1 MATRQIK
8 CHANESKAEQD
19 PALPN
24 AAGIRR
30 NVKSTNYFSH
40 DSNARNDEKLVRLR
54 MRHGAAGYGVYFMLL
69 ERLRE
74 EADYMSAKDYNMI
87 AFDLRVDAAI
97 VKSVVEDFGLFTFTD
112 DGKCFY
118 SVSLNRRMDIK
129 DTLRR
134 QRSEGGKIGMKNRWK
149 KEQGKQDKEVKPQ
162 TKAASAPTPK
172 PASKREQSSSL
183 ELPSASRFGEA
194 KPAVKREQSSS
205 HELPSTSR
213 FGKAKPAP
221 TAQPADNQA
230 CLKRFFG
237 KENASNLEVLLMN
250 FGLKPDDITMIRKV
264 AKEVIAEWEISK
276 KEHTDYTDWSQ
287 HLIATMRIK
296 VKDRQKAKGKTAINE
311 TEPPS
316 SADYQFDGGFGSKDV

>member
-1 MATRQIK
+1 MATRQI
-8 CHANESKAEQD
+8 
-19 PALPN
+19 
-24 AAGIRR
+24 
-30 NVKSTNYFSH
+30 KSTNYFSH

-54 MRHGAAGYGVYFMLL
+54 MKQGAAGYGVYFMIL

-118 SVSLNRRMDIK
+118 SESFTRRMDIK

-162 TKAASAPTPK
+162 PKVASAPTPK
-172 PASKREQSSSL
+172 PA
-183 ELPSASRFGEA
+183 
-194 KPAVKREQSSS
+194 
-205 HELPSTSR
+205 
-213 FGKAKPAP
+213 P
-221 TAQPADNQA
+221 TTQPADNQA

-264 AKEVIAEWEISK
+264 AKEVVAEWEISK

-296 VKDRQKAKGKTAINE
+296 VKDRQQAKGKTAINE

>member
-8 CHANESKAEQD
+8 CHANESKAEHD

-24 AAGIRR
+24 VDGIRR

-74 EADYMSAKDYNMI
+74 EAEYMSAKDYNMI

-118 SVSLNRRMDIK
+118 SESFTRRMLVMEEARSRRSVAGKKGGAPVGNSNARKK
-129 DTLRR
+129 DL
-134 QRSEGGKIGMKNRWK
+134 
-149 KEQGKQDKEVKPQ
+149 
-162 TKAASAPTPK
+162 PK
-172 PASKREQSSSL
+172 SASKREQSSSL
-183 ELPSASRFGEA
+183 ELPSESRFNVVKSA
-194 KPAVKREQSSS
+194 SKREQSSS
-205 HELPSTSR
+205 LELPSESR
-213 FGKAKPAP
+213 FNVVKPTP
-221 TAQPADNQA
+221 TTQPADNQA

-264 AKEVIAEWEISK
+264 AKEVVAEWDISK

-296 VKDRQKAKGKTAINE
+296 VKDKQQAKGKTATE

-316 SADYQFDGGFGSKDV
+316 TADYQFDGGFGSKDV

>member
-1 MATRQIK
+1 MATRQI
-8 CHANESKAEQD
+8 
-19 PALPN
+19 
-24 AAGIRR
+24 
-30 NVKSTNYFSH
+30 KSTNYFSH

-54 MRHGAAGYGVYFMLL
+54 MKQGAAGYGVYFMIL

-118 SVSLNRRMDIK
+118 SESFTRRMNIK

-134 QRSEGGKIGMKNRWK
+134 QRSEGGKTGMKNRWK

-162 TKAASAPTPK
+162 PKAASAPTPK
-172 PASKREQSSSL
+172 PA
-183 ELPSASRFGEA
+183 
-194 KPAVKREQSSS
+194 
-205 HELPSTSR
+205 
-213 FGKAKPAP
+213 P
-221 TAQPADNQA
+221 TTQPADNQA

-264 AKEVIAEWEISK
+264 AKEVVAEWEISK

-296 VKDRQKAKGKTAINE
+296 VKDKQQAKGKTAINE

-316 SADYQFDGGFGSKDV
+316 TADYQYDGGFGSKDV

>member
-1 MATRQIK
+1 MAR
-8 CHANESKAEQD
+8 
-19 PALPN
+19 L
-24 AAGIRR
+24 
-30 NVKSTNYFSH
+30 KSTNYFSH

-54 MRHGAAGYGVYFMLL
+54 MKQGAAGYGVYFMIL

-74 EADYMSAKDYNMI
+74 EADCMSAKDYNMI

-118 SVSLNRRMDIK
+118 SESFTRRMDIK

-162 TKAASAPTPK
+162 PKAASAPTPK
-172 PASKREQSSSL
+172 P
-183 ELPSASRFGEA
+183 
-194 KPAVKREQSSS
+194 
-205 HELPSTSR
+205 T
-213 FGKAKPAP
+213 P
-221 TAQPADNQA
+221 TTQPADNQA

-264 AKEVIAEWEISK
+264 AKEVVAEWEISK

-296 VKDRQKAKGKTAINE
+296 VKDKQQAKGKTATE
-311 TEPPS
+311 TVPPS
-316 SADYQFDGGFGSKDV
+316 TADYQYDGGFGSKDV

>member
-1 MATRQIK
+1 MATRQI
-8 CHANESKAEQD
+8 
-19 PALPN
+19 
-24 AAGIRR
+24 
-30 NVKSTNYFSH
+30 KSTNYFSH

-54 MRHGAAGYGVYFMLL
+54 MKQGAAGYGVYFMIL

-118 SVSLNRRMDIK
+118 SESFTRRMDIK

-162 TKAASAPTPK
+162 PKVASAPTPK
-172 PASKREQSSSL
+172 PA
-183 ELPSASRFGEA
+183 
-194 KPAVKREQSSS
+194 
-205 HELPSTSR
+205 
-213 FGKAKPAP
+213 P
-221 TAQPADNQA
+221 TTQPADNQA

-264 AKEVIAEWEISK
+264 AKEVVTEWEISK

-296 VKDRQKAKGKTAINE
+296 VKDRQQAKGKTSIE

-316 SADYQFDGGFGSKDV
+316 TADYQYDGGFGSKDV

>member
-1 MATRQIK
+1 MATRQI
-8 CHANESKAEQD
+8 
-19 PALPN
+19 
-24 AAGIRR
+24 
-30 NVKSTNYFSH
+30 KSTNYFSH

-54 MRHGAAGYGVYFMLL
+54 MKQGAAGYGVYFMIL

-118 SVSLNRRMDIK
+118 SESFTRRMDIK
-129 DTLRR
+129 ETLRR

-162 TKAASAPTPK
+162 PKAASAPTPK
-172 PASKREQSSSL
+172 PA
-183 ELPSASRFGEA
+183 
-194 KPAVKREQSSS
+194 
-205 HELPSTSR
+205 
-213 FGKAKPAP
+213 P
-221 TAQPADNQA
+221 TTQPADNQT

-264 AKEVIAEWEISK
+264 AKEVVAEWEISK

-296 VKDRQKAKGKTAINE
+296 VKDKQQAKGKTATE
-311 TEPPS
+311 TVPPS
-316 SADYQFDGGFGSKDV
+316 TADYQYDGGFGSKDV

>member
-1 MATRQIK
+1 MATRQI
-8 CHANESKAEQD
+8 
-19 PALPN
+19 
-24 AAGIRR
+24 
-30 NVKSTNYFSH
+30 KSTNYFSH

-54 MRHGAAGYGVYFMLL
+54 MKQGAAGYGVYFMIL

-118 SVSLNRRMDIK
+118 SESFTRRMDIK

-162 TKAASAPTPK
+162 PKAASAPTPK
-172 PASKREQSSSL
+172 P
-183 ELPSASRFGEA
+183 
-194 KPAVKREQSSS
+194 
-205 HELPSTSR
+205 T
-213 FGKAKPAP
+213 P
-221 TAQPADNQA
+221 TTQPADNQA

-264 AKEVIAEWEISK
+264 AKEVVAEWEISK

-296 VKDRQKAKGKTAINE
+296 VKDRQQAKGRTSIE

-316 SADYQFDGGFGSKDV
+316 TADYQYDGGFGSKDV

>member
-8 CHANESKAEQD
+8 
-19 PALPN
+19 L
-24 AAGIRR
+24 
-30 NVKSTNYFSH
+30 TNYFSH

-54 MRHGAAGYGVYFMLL
+54 MKQGAAGYGVYFMIL

-118 SVSLNRRMDIK
+118 SESFTRRMDIK

-162 TKAASAPTPK
+162 PKAASAPTPK
-172 PASKREQSSSL
+172 PA
-183 ELPSASRFGEA
+183 
-194 KPAVKREQSSS
+194 
-205 HELPSTSR
+205 
-213 FGKAKPAP
+213 P
-221 TAQPADNQA
+221 TTQPADNQT

-264 AKEVIAEWEISK
+264 AKEVVAEWEISK

-296 VKDRQKAKGKTAINE
+296 VKDRQQAKGRTSIE

-316 SADYQFDGGFGSKDV
+316 TADYQYDGGFGSKDV

>member
-8 CHANESKAEQD
+8 CHANESKAEQV

-24 AAGIRR
+24 AADRRR

-74 EADYMSAKDYNMI
+74 QADYMSAKDYNMI

-118 SVSLNRRMDIK
+118 SESLTRRMLVMEEARSRRSVAGKKGGAPVGNSNARKK
-129 DTLRR
+129 DL
-134 QRSEGGKIGMKNRWK
+134 
-149 KEQGKQDKEVKPQ
+149 P
-162 TKAASAPTPK
+162 KATSAPTP
-172 PASKREQSSSL
+172 
-183 ELPSASRFGEA
+183 

-205 HELPSTSR
+205 LELPSTSR

-221 TAQPADNQA
+221 TTQPADNQACLNCRANESRTMLASDLPSAADNQA

-276 KEHTDYTDWSQ
+276 KEHNDYTDWSQ

-296 VKDRQKAKGKTAINE
+296 VKDKQQAKGKTSIE

>member
-1 MATRQIK
+1 MATRQI
-8 CHANESKAEQD
+8 
-19 PALPN
+19 
-24 AAGIRR
+24 
-30 NVKSTNYFSH
+30 KSTNYFSH

-54 MRHGAAGYGVYFMLL
+54 MKQGAAGYGVYFMIL

-118 SVSLNRRMDIK
+118 SESFSRRMLVMEEARSRRSVAGKKGGAPVGNSNARKK
-129 DTLRR
+129 DL
-134 QRSEGGKIGMKNRWK
+134 
-149 KEQGKQDKEVKPQ
+149 P
-162 TKAASAPTPK
+162 KATSAPTPK
-172 PASKREQSSSL
+172 AASKREQSSSL
-183 ELPSASRFGEA
+183 ELPSKSRFN
-194 KPAVKREQSSS
+194 VV
-205 HELPSTSR
+205 
-213 FGKAKPAP
+213 KPAP

-237 KENASNLEVLLMN
+237 KENSSNLEVLLMN

-264 AKEVIAEWEISK
+264 AKEVVAEWEISK

-296 VKDRQKAKGKTAINE
+296 VKDKQQAKGKTATE
-311 TEPPS
+311 TVPPS
-316 SADYQFDGGFGSKDV
+316 TADYQYDGGFGSKDV

>member
-8 CHANESKAEQD
+8 Y
-19 PALPN
+19 
-24 AAGIRR
+24 
-30 NVKSTNYFSH
+30 TNYFTH

-54 MRHGAAGYGVYFMLL
+54 MKQGAAGYGVYVMIL

-112 DGKCFY
+112 DGKCLY
-118 SVSLNRRMDIK
+118 SESFTRRMDIK

-162 TKAASAPTPK
+162 PKVASAPTPK
-172 PASKREQSSSL
+172 PA
-183 ELPSASRFGEA
+183 
-194 KPAVKREQSSS
+194 
-205 HELPSTSR
+205 
-213 FGKAKPAP
+213 P
-221 TAQPADNQA
+221 TTQPADNQA

-264 AKEVIAEWEISK
+264 AKEVVAEWEITK

-296 VKDRQKAKGKTAINE
+296 VKDRQQAKGKTAINE

>member
-1 MATRQIK
+1 MATRQI
-8 CHANESKAEQD
+8 
-19 PALPN
+19 
-24 AAGIRR
+24 
-30 NVKSTNYFSH
+30 KSTNYFSH

-54 MRHGAAGYGVYFMLL
+54 MKQGAAGYGVYFMIL

-118 SVSLNRRMDIK
+118 SESLTRRMDIK

-162 TKAASAPTPK
+162 PKATSAPTP
-172 PASKREQSSSL
+172 
-183 ELPSASRFGEA
+183 
-194 KPAVKREQSSS
+194 
-205 HELPSTSR
+205 
-213 FGKAKPAP
+213 KPAP

-237 KENASNLEVLLMN
+237 KENVSNLEVLLMN

-264 AKEVIAEWEISK
+264 AKEVVAEWEISK

-296 VKDRQKAKGKTAINE
+296 VKDRQQAKGKTAINE

>member
-1 MATRQIK
+1 MATRQI
-8 CHANESKAEQD
+8 
-19 PALPN
+19 
-24 AAGIRR
+24 
-30 NVKSTNYFSH
+30 KSTNYFSH

-54 MRHGAAGYGVYFMLL
+54 MKQGAAGYGVYFMIL

-118 SVSLNRRMDIK
+118 SESFTRRMDIK

-162 TKAASAPTPK
+162 PKAASAPTPK
-172 PASKREQSSSL
+172 PTPTTQPADNQACLSCRANESRTMLASD
-183 ELPSASRFGEA
+183 LPSA
-194 KPAVKREQSSS
+194 
-205 HELPSTSR
+205 
-213 FGKAKPAP
+213 
-221 TAQPADNQA
+221 ADNQA

-264 AKEVIAEWEISK
+264 AKEVVAEWEISK

-296 VKDRQKAKGKTAINE
+296 VKDKQQAKGKTATE
-311 TEPPS
+311 TVPPS
-316 SADYQFDGGFGSKDV
+316 TADYQYDGGFGSKDV

>member
-1 MATRQIK
+1 MATRQI
-8 CHANESKAEQD
+8 
-19 PALPN
+19 
-24 AAGIRR
+24 
-30 NVKSTNYFSH
+30 KSTNYFSH

-118 SVSLNRRMDIK
+118 SESFTRRMDIK
-129 DTLRR
+129 DTLLR

-162 TKAASAPTPK
+162 PKAASAPTPK
-172 PASKREQSSSL
+172 PA
-183 ELPSASRFGEA
+183 
-194 KPAVKREQSSS
+194 
-205 HELPSTSR
+205 
-213 FGKAKPAP
+213 P
-221 TAQPADNQA
+221 TTQPADNQA

-264 AKEVIAEWEISK
+264 AKEVVAEWEISK

-296 VKDRQKAKGKTAINE
+296 VKDKQQAKGKTSIE

-316 SADYQFDGGFGSKDV
+316 TADYQYDGGFGSKDV

>member
-1 MATRQIK
+1 MATRQI
-8 CHANESKAEQD
+8 
-19 PALPN
+19 
-24 AAGIRR
+24 
-30 NVKSTNYFSH
+30 KSTNYFSH

-54 MRHGAAGYGVYFMLL
+54 MKHGAAGYGVYFMIL

-74 EADYMSAKDYNMI
+74 EVDYMSAKDYNMI

-97 VKSVVEDFGLFTFTD
+97 VKSVIEDFGLFTFTD

-118 SVSLNRRMDIK
+118 SESFTRRMDIK

-162 TKAASAPTPK
+162 PKAASTPT
-172 PASKREQSSSL
+172 
-183 ELPSASRFGEA
+183 
-194 KPAVKREQSSS
+194 
-205 HELPSTSR
+205 T
-213 FGKAKPAP
+213 
-221 TAQPADNQA
+221 QPADNQA

-250 FGLKPDDITMIRKV
+250 FGLKPDDITIIRKV
-264 AKEVIAEWEISK
+264 AKEVVAEWEISK

-296 VKDRQKAKGKTAINE
+296 VNRQTTKTDTA
-311 TEPPS
+311 PPAN
-316 SADYQFDGGFGSKDV
+316 ADYDYTDAFGSKDV

>member
-1 MATRQIK
+1 MATRQVK
-8 CHANESKAEQD
+8 CHANESKAEQV
-19 PALPN
+19 PALPS

-54 MRHGAAGYGVYFMLL
+54 MKQGAAGYGVYFMIL

-118 SVSLNRRMDIK
+118 SESFTRRMDIK
-129 DTLRR
+129 DTLHR

-162 TKAASAPTPK
+162 PKAASAPTPK
-172 PASKREQSSSL
+172 PA
-183 ELPSASRFGEA
+183 
-194 KPAVKREQSSS
+194 
-205 HELPSTSR
+205 
-213 FGKAKPAP
+213 P
-221 TAQPADNQA
+221 TAQPADNKA

-296 VKDRQKAKGKTAINE
+296 VKDRQQAKGKTAINE

>member
-1 MATRQIK
+1 MATRQI
-8 CHANESKAEQD
+8 
-19 PALPN
+19 
-24 AAGIRR
+24 
-30 NVKSTNYFSH
+30 KSTNYFSH

-54 MRHGAAGYGVYFMLL
+54 MKQGAAGYGVYFMIL

-118 SVSLNRRMDIK
+118 SESFTRRMDIK

-162 TKAASAPTPK
+162 PKTASAPTPK
-172 PASKREQSSSL
+172 PA
-183 ELPSASRFGEA
+183 
-194 KPAVKREQSSS
+194 
-205 HELPSTSR
+205 
-213 FGKAKPAP
+213 P
-221 TAQPADNQA
+221 TTQPADNQA

-264 AKEVIAEWEISK
+264 AKEVVAEWEISK

-296 VKDRQKAKGKTAINE
+296 VKDKQQAKGKTSIE

-316 SADYQFDGGFGSKDV
+316 TADYQYDGGFGSKDV

>member
-8 CHANESKAEQD
+8 
-19 PALPN
+19 
-24 AAGIRR
+24 
-30 NVKSTNYFSH
+30 STNYFTH

-54 MRHGAAGYGVYFMLL
+54 MKQGAAGYGVYFMIL

-118 SVSLNRRMDIK
+118 SESFTRRMDIK

-162 TKAASAPTPK
+162 PKAASAPTPK
-172 PASKREQSSSL
+172 P
-183 ELPSASRFGEA
+183 
-194 KPAVKREQSSS
+194 
-205 HELPSTSR
+205 T
-213 FGKAKPAP
+213 P
-221 TAQPADNQA
+221 TTQPADNQA

-264 AKEVIAEWEISK
+264 AKEVVAEWEISK

-296 VKDRQKAKGKTAINE
+296 VKDKQQAKGKTSIE

-316 SADYQFDGGFGSKDV
+316 TADYQYDGGFGSTDV

>member
-1 MATRQIK
+1 MATRQI
-8 CHANESKAEQD
+8 
-19 PALPN
+19 
-24 AAGIRR
+24 
-30 NVKSTNYFSH
+30 KSTNYFSH

-54 MRHGAAGYGVYFMLL
+54 MKQGAAGYGVYFMIL

-118 SVSLNRRMDIK
+118 SESFTRRMDIK

-162 TKAASAPTPK
+162 PKAASAPTPK
-172 PASKREQSSSL
+172 PA
-183 ELPSASRFGEA
+183 
-194 KPAVKREQSSS
+194 
-205 HELPSTSR
+205 
-213 FGKAKPAP
+213 P
-221 TAQPADNQA
+221 TTQPADNQT

-250 FGLKPDDITMIRKV
+250 FGLKTDDITMIRKV
-264 AKEVIAEWEISK
+264 AKEVVAEWEISK

-296 VKDRQKAKGKTAINE
+296 VKDRQQAKGRTSIE

-316 SADYQFDGGFGSKDV
+316 TADYQYDGGFGSKDV

>member
-1 MATRQIK
+1 MATRQI
-8 CHANESKAEQD
+8 
-19 PALPN
+19 
-24 AAGIRR
+24 
-30 NVKSTNYFSH
+30 KSTNYFSH

-54 MRHGAAGYGVYFMLL
+54 MKQGAAGYGVYFMIL

-118 SVSLNRRMDIK
+118 SESFTRRMDIK

-149 KEQGKQDKEVKPQ
+149 KEQGKQDKEVKSQPK
-162 TKAASAPTPK
+162 TASAPTP
-172 PASKREQSSSL
+172 
-183 ELPSASRFGEA
+183 
-194 KPAVKREQSSS
+194 
-205 HELPSTSR
+205 
-213 FGKAKPAP
+213 KPAP

-237 KENASNLEVLLMN
+237 KENASNIEVLLMN
-250 FGLKPDDITMIRKV
+250 FGLKPDDITMIRNV
-264 AKEVIAEWEISK
+264 AKEVVAEWEISK

-296 VKDRQKAKGKTAINE
+296 VKDKQQAKGKTSIE

-316 SADYQFDGGFGSKDV
+316 TADYQYDGGFGSKDV

>member
-8 CHANESKAEQD
+8 CHANESKAEHD

-24 AAGIRR
+24 VAGIRR

-54 MRHGAAGYGVYFMLL
+54 MKQGAAGYGVYFMIL

-74 EADYMSAKDYNMI
+74 EADYMSVKDYNMI

-118 SVSLNRRMDIK
+118 SESFTRRMDIK

-162 TKAASAPTPK
+162 PKAASAPTPK
-172 PASKREQSSSL
+172 PAPTTQPADNQSCLSCRANESRTML
-183 ELPSASRFGEA
+183 ASDLPSA
-194 KPAVKREQSSS
+194 
-205 HELPSTSR
+205 
-213 FGKAKPAP
+213 
-221 TAQPADNQA
+221 ADNQA

-264 AKEVIAEWEISK
+264 AKEVVAEWEISK

-296 VKDRQKAKGKTAINE
+296 VKDKQQAKGKTAINE

>member
-1 MATRQIK
+1 MARQ
-8 CHANESKAEQD
+8 
-19 PALPN
+19 
-24 AAGIRR
+24 
-30 NVKSTNYFSH
+30 KSTNYFSH

-54 MRHGAAGYGVYFMLL
+54 MKQGAAGYGVYFMIL

-118 SVSLNRRMDIK
+118 SDSFTRRMCVMK
-129 DTLRR
+129 DTR
-134 QRSEGGKIGMKNRWK
+134 QKRSVAGKKGGAPAGNSNARK
-149 KEQGKQDKEVKPQ
+149 KGA
-162 TKAASAPTPK
+162 TAS
-172 PASKREQSSSL
+172 
-183 ELPSASRFGEA
+183 
-194 KPAVKREQSSS
+194 
-205 HELPSTSR
+205 
-213 FGKAKPAP
+213 
-221 TAQPADNQA
+221 QPADNQA

-264 AKEVIAEWEISK
+264 AKEVVAEWEISK

-296 VKDRQKAKGKTAINE
+296 VKDKQQAKGKTAINE

>member
-8 CHANESKAEQD
+8 
-19 PALPN
+19 L
-24 AAGIRR
+24 
-30 NVKSTNYFSH
+30 TNYFSH
-40 DSNARNDEKLVRLR
+40 DSNARNDKKLVRLR
-54 MRHGAAGYGVYFMLL
+54 MKQGAAGYGVYFMIL

-118 SVSLNRRMDIK
+118 SESFTRRMDIK

-162 TKAASAPTPK
+162 PKAASAPT
-172 PASKREQSSSL
+172 
-183 ELPSASRFGEA
+183 
-194 KPAVKREQSSS
+194 
-205 HELPSTSR
+205 T
-213 FGKAKPAP
+213 KPAP
-221 TAQPADNQA
+221 TTQPADNQT

-264 AKEVIAEWEISK
+264 AKEVVAEWEISK

-296 VKDRQKAKGKTAINE
+296 VKDKQQAKGKTATE
-311 TEPPS
+311 TVPPS
-316 SADYQFDGGFGSKDV
+316 TADYQYDGGFGSKDV

>member
-1 MATRQIK
+1 MATRQI
-8 CHANESKAEQD
+8 
-19 PALPN
+19 
-24 AAGIRR
+24 
-30 NVKSTNYFSH
+30 KSTNYFSH

-54 MRHGAAGYGVYFMLL
+54 MKQGAAGYGVYFMIL

-87 AFDLRVDAAI
+87 AFDLRVDSAI

-118 SVSLNRRMDIK
+118 SESFTRRMDIK

-134 QRSEGGKIGMKNRWK
+134 QRSDGGKIGMKNRWK

-162 TKAASAPTPK
+162 PKAASAPTPK
-172 PASKREQSSSL
+172 PA
-183 ELPSASRFGEA
+183 
-194 KPAVKREQSSS
+194 
-205 HELPSTSR
+205 
-213 FGKAKPAP
+213 P
-221 TAQPADNQA
+221 TTQPADNQT

-264 AKEVIAEWEISK
+264 AKEVVAEWEISK

-296 VKDRQKAKGKTAINE
+296 VKDKQQAKGKTATE
-311 TEPPS
+311 TVPPS
-316 SADYQFDGGFGSKDV
+316 TADYQYDGGFGSKDV

>member
-1 MATRQIK
+1 MATRQI
-8 CHANESKAEQD
+8 
-19 PALPN
+19 
-24 AAGIRR
+24 
-30 NVKSTNYFSH
+30 KSTNYFSH

-54 MRHGAAGYGVYFMLL
+54 MKQGAAGYGVYFMIL

-118 SVSLNRRMDIK
+118 SESFTRRMDIK
-129 DTLRR
+129 DTQRR

-162 TKAASAPTPK
+162 PKATSAPTP
-172 PASKREQSSSL
+172 
-183 ELPSASRFGEA
+183 
-194 KPAVKREQSSS
+194 
-205 HELPSTSR
+205 
-213 FGKAKPAP
+213 KPAP

-237 KENASNLEVLLMN
+237 KENVSNLEVLLMN

-264 AKEVIAEWEISK
+264 AKEVVAEWEISK
-276 KEHTDYTDWSQ
+276 KNIPTTPTGLNILSPQCALRLKTSNRQRVRPPRKQFRHQLPTISMTVALEAKMYNSHNYDNGRTETTDRGT
-287 HLIATMRIK
+287 
-296 VKDRQKAKGKTAINE
+296 KA
-311 TEPPS
+311 
-316 SADYQFDGGFGSKDV
+316 

>member
-1 MATRQIK
+1 MATRQI
-8 CHANESKAEQD
+8 
-19 PALPN
+19 
-24 AAGIRR
+24 
-30 NVKSTNYFSH
+30 KSTNYFSH

-54 MRHGAAGYGVYFMLL
+54 MKQGAAGYGVYFMIL

-118 SVSLNRRMDIK
+118 SESFTRRMDIK

-162 TKAASAPTPK
+162 PKAASAPTPK
-172 PASKREQSSSL
+172 PA
-183 ELPSASRFGEA
+183 
-194 KPAVKREQSSS
+194 
-205 HELPSTSR
+205 
-213 FGKAKPAP
+213 P
-221 TAQPADNQA
+221 TTQPADNQA

-250 FGLKPDDITMIRKV
+250 LGLKPDDITMIRKV
-264 AKEVIAEWEISK
+264 AKEVVAEWEISK

-296 VKDRQKAKGKTAINE
+296 VKDKQQAKGKTSIE

-316 SADYQFDGGFGSKDV
+316 TADYQYDGGFGSKDV

>member
-1 MATRQIK
+1 MATRQI
-8 CHANESKAEQD
+8 
-19 PALPN
+19 
-24 AAGIRR
+24 
-30 NVKSTNYFSH
+30 KSTNYFSH

-54 MRHGAAGYGVYFMLL
+54 MKQGAAGYGVYFMIL

-118 SVSLNRRMDIK
+118 SESFTRRMDIK

-162 TKAASAPTPK
+162 PKAASAPTPK
-172 PASKREQSSSL
+172 PA
-183 ELPSASRFGEA
+183 
-194 KPAVKREQSSS
+194 
-205 HELPSTSR
+205 
-213 FGKAKPAP
+213 P
-221 TAQPADNQA
+221 TTQPADNQA

-264 AKEVIAEWEISK
+264 AKEVVAEWEISK
-276 KEHTDYTDWSQ
+276 KEHTDYTNWSQ

-296 VKDRQKAKGKTAINE
+296 VKDKQQAKGKTSIE

-316 SADYQFDGGFGSKDV
+316 TADYQYDGGFGSKDV